1 MKWNAIEP
9 DIKILNMD
17 DFLESYEV
25 LTALSILKSSQNYF
39 MTSQRTC
46 WNKIQKHLSSSDFEL
61 GGVIIGK
68 VFDLKFKNKNVVHLE
83 DIVPSKKF
91 ENSSVSLKMD
101 STIWNDA
108 NSCLS
113 SKQAVVGWYHSH
125 PNLGV
130 FFSATDRYNQ
140 KASFSASF
148 HLGLV
153 IDPIRN
159 QTALFKGADSDE
171 ISLDNFAIL

>member
-1 MKWNAIEP
+1 M
-9 DIKILNMD
+9 L
-17 DFLESYEV
+17 V
-25 LTALSILKSSQNYF
+25 LK
-39 MTSQRTC
+39 RTC

-140 KASFSASF
+140 KASFSASWSTEAAGSPPTMS
-148 HLGLV
+148 LISAAARRLSRTCNSSASCASSAALCSIPRSSNGDEALV
-153 IDPIRN
+153 ASIDP
-159 QTALFKGADSDE
+159 
-171 ISLDNFAIL
+171 

>member
-1 MKWNAIEP
+1 MK
-9 DIKILNMD
+9 
-17 DFLESYEV
+17 Y
-25 LTALSILKSSQNYF
+25 LKSSQNYF
-39 MTSQRTC
+39 VSSQRTC
-46 WNKIQKHLSSSDFEL
+46 WNKIQKHLSTSNLEL
-61 GGVIIGK
+61 GGIIIGK
-68 VFDLKFKNKNVVHLE
+68 VFDLKFKSKNVVHLE
-83 DIVPSKKF
+83 DIIPSKKF

-101 STIWNDA
+101 SSIWNDA
-108 NSCLS
+108 NSRLS

-159 QTALFKGADSDE
+159 QTALFKGADCEE
-171 ISLDNFAIL
+171 INLDNFAIL

>member
-1 MKWNAIEP
+1 
-9 DIKILNMD
+9 
-17 DFLESYEV
+17 
-25 LTALSILKSSQNYF
+25 
-39 MTSQRTC
+39 
-46 WNKIQKHLSSSDFEL
+46 
-61 GGVIIGK
+61 
-68 VFDLKFKNKNVVHLE
+68 
-83 DIVPSKKF
+83 
-91 ENSSVSLKMD
+91 MD